1 MMFDYFQSI
10 CNQLG
15 IVYYVPLS
23 TYTSQYAV
31 RIQKIPK
38 LTNAI
43 NTNLF
48 LLRTLTTLRLDLGIE
63 HVHSKSLAEI
73 PTTAYLDICVL

>member
-1 MMFDYFQSI
+1 M
-10 CNQLG
+10 
-15 IVYYVPLS
+15 PLS

-31 RIQKIPK
+31 RIQIPK

-63 HVHSKSLAEI
+63 HVHSESMAEI